1 MSAVF
6 LDSNVL
12 VEGFVSRWGLN
23 RAVLALCAARIHQL
37 YLAEIVRREVERTL
51 LLLTSEYASAPRRLS
66 QQILSDYDKFLLLA
80 KPRMIPEPDAAEV
93 AAAGHLIRHQNDV
106 PVLVSAIKSAP
117 DWVIS
122 NNVEHFN
129 QRVAARTGL
138 RIVTPYQ
145 FFATIHANA

>member
-6 LDSNVL
+6 LDSNVM

-66 QQILSDYDKFLLLA
+66 HQILSDYDKFRLLA

-93 AAAGHLIRHQNDV
+93 ASAAHLIRHQNDV
-106 PVLVSAIKSAP
+106 PVLVSAINSAP
-117 DWVIS
+117 DWLIS

-129 QRVAARTGL
+129 QRVADRTGL

-145 FFATIHANA
+145 FFAMIHANA